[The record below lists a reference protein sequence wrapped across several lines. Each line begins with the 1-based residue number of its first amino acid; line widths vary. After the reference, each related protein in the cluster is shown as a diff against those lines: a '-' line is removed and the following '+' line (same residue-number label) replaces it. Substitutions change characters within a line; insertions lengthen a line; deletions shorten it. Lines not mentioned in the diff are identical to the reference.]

1 MASKA
6 NQCALFQ
13 RSLGSYATFVFKR
26 FLAHQKQEEDEDN
39 GGYDE
44 HDQSGLKLEACQWTW
59 TTRDR
64 SYKDFTESILHY
76 AIFSSILIGWKSIGS
91 NQNAWKI
98 A

>member
-44 HDQSGLKLEACQWTW
+44 HDQSGLELDQCMSCQ
-59 TTRDR
+59 
-64 SYKDFTESILHY
+64 
-76 AIFSSILIGWKSIGS
+76 
-91 NQNAWKI
+91 
-98 A
+98 

>member
-26 FLAHQKQEEDEDN
+26 FLVHQKQEEDEDN

-44 HDQSGLKLEACQWTW
+44 HDQSGLKLEACQ
-59 TTRDR
+59 
-64 SYKDFTESILHY
+64 
-76 AIFSSILIGWKSIGS
+76 
-91 NQNAWKI
+91 
-98 A
+98 